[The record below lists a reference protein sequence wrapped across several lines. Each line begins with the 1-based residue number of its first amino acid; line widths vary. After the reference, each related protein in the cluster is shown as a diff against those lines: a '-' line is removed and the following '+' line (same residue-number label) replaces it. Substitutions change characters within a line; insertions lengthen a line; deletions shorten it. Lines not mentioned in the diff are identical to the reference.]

1 MNSEQQQQRI
11 MSYFI
16 EEAQEHLQTIEQGVL
31 DLQDVL
37 ADVERINELFRA
49 AHSIKGGAAM
59 LDLRSIQHI
68 SHRLEDYFKILK
80 DNTGVEVDEKLKS
93 LFLASCDRLHEL
105 LDYLQENYTIAE
117 ELAATK
123 VAEVEPVFSDL
134 ESHLNDLV
142 AALTKIEDTSWREQ
156 RAENDAYDRLM
167 VSFHE
172 GVADEL
178 RNMLQLFKHEDTQA
192 TRQQLQDV
200 CDRLLNL
207 ADDLR
212 IGGWQGLISTS
223 KLAISNLTNPYLTLA
238 QVIIRDIRQAQ
249 DLILA
254 QRSQEIS
261 ISDQLQGLAEVQES
275 LATDDRSI
283 DTFWEDRGSEEE
295 FSNSLGIATENEE
308 DLFGDLDIAAQ
319 AEDNDFLVGVETGS
333 VEQPN
338 DLDLELLEVDD
349 FSSELESNSE
359 DYNFDWDAVESNE
372 AISNDDVSVQSL
384 DNEAGFSD
392 LLGDTEESVDQ
403 NEDEFLGDFAD
414 SSSFLQGEIDPT
426 FDFST
431 TNNEVDEST
440 INEDSLYASDDIDTG
455 GEYDLDREYSLIETG
470 DAYDLDVNS
479 SIDDFEADEL
489 EVVSSFDGEFDF
501 NDDLNDDLT
510 DEEALDVNLEDIEVS
525 LIEDSDMMDIA
536 AVENFEAAE
545 DIAAVSVSSVEDE
558 SDPFNI
564 DIESSS
570 DDDFELG
577 ELNEWEQAD
586 DIDPFAVTSTDEQS
600 DMTAQDV
607 VDSFTIDDSL
617 GVVDADI
624 SSDEGN
630 FVNSFPLDS
639 SSDDSLELEEI
650 LEEDGGDLHGIAEN
664 VDVGDELSWRE
675 MPEMEEEAL
684 TVEEELVEAANFYAL
699 EEINEPA
706 NTQAEA
712 SHEDDANNLIVS
724 SNVTDVIED
733 VDAMPELPDAVTP
746 EFESSF
752 LDDVPTSVDTNVPLI
767 ALAEKADDDLSEAFA
782 VDELFELEAL
792 GFDLNDAEE
801 EDNYALQGLAA
812 SDRMYNISSDEVSEP
827 TQAQPEIQESTD
839 NDLGMSDFFSEEANE

>member
-212 IGGWQGLISTS
+212 IVGWQGLISTS

-440 INEDSLYASDDIDTG
+440 INEDSLYASDDIDT
-455 GEYDLDREYSLIETG
+455 
-470 DAYDLDVNS
+470 
-479 SIDDFEADEL
+479 
-489 EVVSSFDGEFDF
+489 
-501 NDDLNDDLT
+501 
-510 DEEALDVNLEDIEVS
+510 
-525 LIEDSDMMDIA
+525 
-536 AVENFEAAE
+536 
-545 DIAAVSVSSVEDE
+545 
-558 SDPFNI
+558 
-564 DIESSS
+564 
-570 DDDFELG
+570 
-577 ELNEWEQAD
+577 
-586 DIDPFAVTSTDEQS
+586 
-600 DMTAQDV
+600 
-607 VDSFTIDDSL
+607 
-617 GVVDADI
+617 
-624 SSDEGN
+624 
-630 FVNSFPLDS
+630 
-639 SSDDSLELEEI
+639 
-650 LEEDGGDLHGIAEN
+650 
-664 VDVGDELSWRE
+664 
-675 MPEMEEEAL
+675 
-684 TVEEELVEAANFYAL
+684 
-699 EEINEPA
+699 
-706 NTQAEA
+706 
-712 SHEDDANNLIVS
+712 
-724 SNVTDVIED
+724 
-733 VDAMPELPDAVTP
+733 
-746 EFESSF
+746 
-752 LDDVPTSVDTNVPLI
+752 
-767 ALAEKADDDLSEAFA
+767 
-782 VDELFELEAL
+782 
-792 GFDLNDAEE
+792 
-801 EDNYALQGLAA
+801 
-812 SDRMYNISSDEVSEP
+812 
-827 TQAQPEIQESTD
+827 
-839 NDLGMSDFFSEEANE
+839 